1 MQIHTCNI
9 QMDKALTKAKKLLLA
24 FLAPSIPPWKPGD
37 ELTARPQTQ
46 QLERGQVPF
55 PHSRGPGD
63 LTRVVTC
70 GGNKLH
76 VWAKWL
82 QSCPTLCGPTDYSP
96 PGSSVHGILQARI
109 LEWVAICFSWGSS
122 RPRDWACVSCLLL
135 RQGDSLQAAHTTLNA
150 LKPPVKWTKNSPM
163 CVTTS
168 LCRLGRGSILKA
180 WARPKRPHWS
190 TLT

>member
-1 MQIHTCNI
+1 MFIVSNI
-9 QMDKALTKAKKLLLA
+9 VCEKTSESDMDLNFTSGTWNLYILGWIISIMRLTSLIYKM
-24 FLAPSIPPWKPGD
+24 SMVMPGW
-37 ELTARPQTQ
+37 ES
-46 QLERGQVPF
+46 VS
-55 PHSRGPGD
+55 HSAMSDSFQPMDCSLPGF
-63 LTRVVTC
+63 
-70 GGNKLH
+70 
-76 VWAKWL
+76 
-82 QSCPTLCGPTDYSP
+82 
-96 PGSSVHGILQARI
+96 SVHGISQARI

-168 LCRLGRGSILKA
+168 LGRLGRGSILKA